1 MLLSCKSQI
10 LNIVTIEILYL
21 TKFLKKNFLDFK
33 SLKKIKSYAQKIK
46 ITLFATRSDFQ
57 SLDIIKK
64 LNFPAIKIS
73 SGLLTNEA
81 LICEIAKLKKPLIL
95 STGMAYLN
103 EIKKAILIL
112 KKNKFKSYALL
123 KCTSLYPCKPNLV
136 NLKSIKNLKQIF
148 QKTPI
153 GYSDHTLGID
163 TCVAAV
169 ALGAKIIEK
178 HITLDKN
185 LKVQIKKSHAIQKNL
200 KKWSKK
206 LDILKK
212 LLVRNMYFLQ
222 EKKLKKITLSSIYNR
237 CKKNFKRTKF

>member
-46 ITLFATRSDFQ
+46 ITLFATPGDFQ

-112 KKNKFKSYALL
+112 KK
-123 KCTSLYPCKPNLV
+123 
-136 NLKSIKNLKQIF
+136 
-148 QKTPI
+148 
-153 GYSDHTLGID
+153 
-163 TCVAAV
+163 
-169 ALGAKIIEK
+169 
-178 HITLDKN
+178 
-185 LKVQIKKSHAIQKNL
+185 
-200 KKWSKK
+200 
-206 LDILKK
+206 
-212 LLVRNMYFLQ
+212 
-222 EKKLKKITLSSIYNR
+222 
-237 CKKNFKRTKF
+237 